1 NQTGRATDDNS
12 IDSNSTQRLETTP
25 AARGLSVFDALQA
38 TLKGRSHV
46 AGGVHGRAGLTLRDA
61 RFDDGRG
68 RCGRSRWDQGTYVMA
83 SRLFSV
89 PSTTYRVVPA
99 YASPSGVFRL
109 AGRWPG
115 ATAAL
120 LAAPAIVGTN

>member
-1 NQTGRATDDNS
+1 MIRRPPR
-12 IDSNSTQRLETTP
+12 STLFPYTT
-25 AARGLSVFDALQA
+25 LF
-38 TLKGRSHV
+38 RS
-46 AGGVHGRAGLTLRDA
+46 HGRAGLTVRDA

-109 AGRWPG
+109 AGRGPG
-115 ATAAL
+115 ATPAL
-120 LAAPAIVGTN
+120 LAAPAIVVTTPDDVTLRIVWLTVSDT